1 MDADAENDRVYD
13 DDLLTQGDVSR
24 AAGVGERSVNTR
36 ASSSNR
42 LTIRAR
48 ATTSPVVALDDEEET
63 EEEDDE
69 GYKSNDSEDE
79 MFFDED
85 H

>member
-1 MDADAENDRVYD
+1 MEC
-13 DDLLTQGDVSR
+13 
-24 AAGVGERSVNTR
+24 SVNTR

-42 LTIRAR
+42 STIRARAR
-48 ATTSPVVALDDEEET
+48 ATTSPLVALYDEEET

-69 GYKSNDSEDE
+69 GYKSNDGEDE
-79 MFFDED
+79 MFLDEED